1 MAASVAKVERR
12 TWNFAGPV
20 ARRFEF
26 DRSQLAF
33 IVGPTG
39 GGKTIAAA
47 RRCLRTALWQHPS
60 PRDGWRR
67 ARIYV
72 VCPTYR
78 IAWDSVIPSYLKVFT
93 KETEQPLVKENPAN
107 DNSTRASW
115 KGAKGDPADHV
126 FQMLGS
132 GPDGLG
138 PVEVEVRF
146 RAVQD
151 VDLDEFFRG
160 KECTAFWLPE
170 VDTHVQASILSYCAN
185 RVGRY
190 PEPDDRP
197 ENPPTKAYMG
207 VWGDANTPTIGSWF
221 QKDYYSA
228 ANDNSFSLHKQP
240 PGYDPDTADGFHP
253 AAENRANLAK
263 IDPQY
268 YRSMAARME
277 THDVHRLL
285 QCKLTYGRMGTPV
298 HGAFDETTHVA
309 TATMEPDPDLAVVI
323 GVDVDFKGAAVFGQ
337 RSLFGQW
344 RVFAE
349 VVAEDAPDGELDVIG
364 FADAITNVM
373 KTRFPRCKR
382 AIIIADPAGKSRSTL
397 NRSLS
402 WIGELQQRTK
412 ITALPAPS
420 NDTKLR
426 RTALARPLKRRGGFQ
441 SDPSC
446 VWLNT
451 ALNGGFHY
459 PKKGNV
465 TSTSAKKNE
474 YSSVGE
480 ACEYMCL
487 GGEGIEDRAGLLPHM
502 GLDQPGA
509 SNVVEVVFD

>member
-1 MAASVAKVERR
+1 M
-12 TWNFAGPV
+12 
-20 ARRFEF
+20 
-26 DRSQLAF
+26 
-33 IVGPTG
+33 
-39 GGKTIAAA
+39 
-47 RRCLRTALWQHPS
+47 
-60 PRDGWRR
+60 
-67 ARIYV
+67 
-72 VCPTYR
+72 
-78 IAWDSVIPSYLKVFT
+78 IPSYKKTYIEKTDL
-93 KETEQPLVKENPAN
+93 PLAQAHEGATGVG
-107 DNSTRASW
+107 TRAKW
-115 KGAKGDPADHV
+115 NGAKGDPADHV
-126 FQMLGS
+126 LQMLGK

-138 PVEVEVRF
+138 PVEMDVRF

-170 VDTHVQASILSYCAN
+170 VDTHESASILSYCTN
-185 RVGRY
+185 RAGRF

-197 ENPPTKAYMG
+197 ENPEKPAYRG
-207 VWGDANTPTIGSWF
+207 LWGDANTPTIGSWF
-221 QKDYYSA
+221 QKEFYSA
-228 ANDNSFSLHKQP
+228 PQTNFRLHKQP
-240 PGYDPDTADGFHP
+240 PGYNPDTADGFHP
-253 AAENRANLAK
+253 AAENVANLRK

-268 YRSMAARME
+268 YRTMAGDME
-277 THDVHRLL
+277 EHDVRRLL
-285 QCKLTYGRMGTPV
+285 QCKLTYGRMGKPV
-298 HGAFDETTHVA
+298 HPSFDETSHVSTIA
-309 TATMEPDPDLAVVI
+309 LEPDPELPVVI

-349 VVAEDAPDGELDVIG
+349 IVAEDSPDGELDVIG
-364 FADAITNVM
+364 FADAITTVM

-382 AIIIADPAGKSRSTL
+382 AIIVADPAGKSRSTL
-397 NRSLS
+397 DRSLS

-412 ITALPAPS
+412 ITAAPAPS

-426 RTALARPLKRRGGFQ
+426 RTALARPLKRRGGFLV
-441 SDPSC
+441 DPAC

-487 GGEGIEDRAGLLPHM
+487 GGEGIEDRAGLLPTM
-502 GLDQPGA
+502 GLNDPGT

>member
-1 MAASVAKVERR
+1 MSAVAKVENRA
-12 TWNFAGPV
+12 WNFAGPV

-78 IAWDSVIPSYLKVFT
+78 IAWDSVIPSYLKVFA
-93 KETEQPLVKENPAN
+93 KETDRPLVTAN
-107 DNSTRASW
+107 LPTQETRASW

-126 FQMLGS
+126 FQMLGT

-170 VDTHVQASILSYCAN
+170 VDTHNQASILSYCAN

-197 ENPPTKAYMG
+197 ENPPSKAYMG

-221 QKDYYSA
+221 QKDFYNA
-228 ANDNSFSLHKQP
+228 ANDNSFAMHKQP

-253 AAENRANLAK
+253 AAENKANLAK

-277 THDVHRLL
+277 AHDVHRLL

-298 HGAFDETTHVA
+298 HPAFDETVHVA
-309 TATMEPDPDLAVVI
+309 TESLDYDPDQPLII

-337 RSLFGQW
+337 RGMFGQW
-344 RVFAE
+344 KALAE
-349 VVAEDAPDGELDVIG
+349 VVAADAPDGEMDVIE
-364 FADAITNVM
+364 FADAISAVRL
-373 KTRFPRCKR
+373 TRFPRCKK
-382 AIIIADPAGKSRSTL
+382 AIMVLDPAAFSRSTL
-397 NRSLS
+397 NRRLS
-402 WIGELQQRTK
+402 WGGELQQRTK
-412 ITALPAPS
+412 ITCVPAPT
-420 NDTKLR
+420 NDPKVR
-426 RTALARPLKRRGGFQ
+426 RTALARPLKRRNGFV
-441 SDPSC
+441 SDPGN

-459 PKKGNV
+459 PKKGSV
-465 TSTSAKKNE
+465 TSMVAKKNE
-474 YSSVGE
+474 YSSIGE
-480 ACEYMCL
+480 ACEYMTL
-487 GGEGIEDRAGLLPHM
+487 GGEGLEDRAGLVPAM
-502 GLDQPGA
+502 GLGDPAA